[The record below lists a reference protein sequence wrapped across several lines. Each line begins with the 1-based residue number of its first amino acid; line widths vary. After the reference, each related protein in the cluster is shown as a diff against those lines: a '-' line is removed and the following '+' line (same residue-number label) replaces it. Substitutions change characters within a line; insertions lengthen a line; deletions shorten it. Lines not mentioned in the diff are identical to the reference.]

1 MTHSERSISDYDE
14 WYEPVRQARLRN
26 SGRQPGDPERA
37 AAAVLQ
43 VINDENPPR
52 HLLLG
57 SAALDA
63 LAASRAA
70 FDADV
75 TRWEDITLSTDFPD
89 NRQPG

>member
-63 LAASRAA
+63 LAASLTA

-75 TRWEDITLSTDFPD
+75 TRWEDLTRSTDFPD
-89 NRQPG
+89 SHQPG